1 MSRKTTVVALALLL
15 ALASAGCGG
24 DRDALTIYSG
34 RTQNLIGP
42 LLEKFNKDTGI
53 AIDVKYGDSAELA
66 LLLDEEGERTPADI
80 FLSQSPG
87 ATGFLA
93 GKGRL
98 GQLDA
103 AVLDKVDARFRNA
116 NGRWVG
122 ISGRQRVL
130 VYNSE
135 QVSEAELPDS
145 VLELT
150 GDRFAGKVAIAP
162 SNGSFQDFVTAMR
175 QLEGEEAT
183 EAWLKEMVANKP
195 RTYANNNAIVEA
207 VSRGEVEMGL
217 VNHYY
222 NYRFQ
227 QESPG
232 TPSRN
237 HSFAG
242 DDVGA
247 LVIPSTAS
255 VLVGTDK
262 TDEATRFLS
271 FLLTEESQRYFS
283 DQTFEYPLV
292 AGVPAAS
299 GLPPLASLRSPDY
312 DVDALGGGLERT
324 VELIRTS
331 GFNGV

>member
-1 MSRKTTVVALALLL
+1 MSRKTTIALALLL
-15 ALASAGCGG
+15 VLGAAGCGS

-42 LLEKFNKDTGI
+42 LLERFNKETGI

-66 LLLDEEGERTPADI
+66 LLLDEEGDRTPADV
-80 FLSQSPG
+80 FVSQSPG

-98 GQLDA
+98 GQLEG
-103 AVLDKVDARFRNA
+103 AVLDEVDARFRNA
-116 NGRWVG
+116 DGRWVG

-135 QVSEAELPDS
+135 QVTEAELPDS
-145 VLELT
+145 VLDLT
-150 GDRFAGKVAIAP
+150 GDRFAGKVAVAP

-183 EAWLKEMVANKP
+183 AAWLKAMAANEP

-222 NYRFQ
+222 NYRFE

-255 VLVGTDK
+255 VLAGTDK
-262 TDEATRFLS
+262 TEEATRFVQ
-271 FLLTEESQRYFS
+271 FLLSEESQRYFS

-292 AGVPAAS
+292 AGVPAAA

-312 DVDALGGGLERT
+312 DVDALGGGLQRT
-324 VELIRTS
+324 VELIRAS
-331 GFNGV
+331 GFDGV

>member
-1 MSRKTTVVALALLL
+1 S
-15 ALASAGCGG
+15 
-24 DRDALTIYSG
+24 
-34 RTQNLIGP
+34 
-42 LLEKFNKDTGI
+42 
-53 AIDVKYGDSAELA
+53 
-66 LLLDEEGERTPADI
+66 PADV

-93 GKGRL
+93 GKGLL
-98 GQLDA
+98 GQLDQRL
-103 AVLDKVDARFRNA
+103 LDKVDQRFRNA
-116 NGRWVG
+116 DGRWVG

-135 QVSEAELPDS
+135 EVTEAELPDS
-145 VLELT
+145 VLDLT
-150 GDRFAGKVAIAP
+150 DDRFAGKVAVAP

-183 EAWLKEMVANKP
+183 AAWLKAMAANEP

-255 VLVGTDK
+255 VLAGTDK
-262 TDEATRFLS
+262 TEEATRFLN
-271 FLLTEESQRYFS
+271 FLLSEESQRYFS

-292 AGVPAAS
+292 AGVPAAE

-312 DVDALGGGLERT
+312 DVDALGGGLQRT
-324 VELIRTS
+324 VELIRAS